1 MEKLRAA
8 GYDRVFVPHSKA
20 EKADSPCSQ
29 GLAGAN
35 QDLPTLY
42 DRLIANYR
50 DGKFS
55 DELKIPHHPHCTH
68 TVKPPQ

>member
-1 MEKLRAA
+1 MRTHFNQFYTRAVMEKLRAA

-20 EKADSPCSQ
+20 EKPDSPCSQ

-42 DRLIANYR
+42 NRPIANYR
-50 DGKFS
+50 DG
-55 DELKIPHHPHCTH
+55 
-68 TVKPPQ
+68 

>member
-1 MEKLRAA
+1 MRLGTYFEIWRTINALCLTRQQE
-8 GYDRVFVPHSKA
+8 DP
-20 EKADSPCSQ
+20 DSPCSQ

-42 DRLIANYR
+42 DRLVSSYR

-55 DELKIPHHPHCTH
+55 KDLKIPHHRIAPTR
-68 TVKPPQ
+68 